1 MTAFR
6 PSNRRDWSS
15 LGLRGLFIGALILLA
30 SCVDEQAPEQEIE
43 QLDENNIVLTSVG
56 PIYSITSALLEG
68 TSIVAINL
76 PERARSLSAQP
87 TWFAKQSEPFYED
100 FQKATTVVSMG
111 NLWHLDSLY
120 LTVREQNISVVNIDA
135 TLPYSSQLTGVSVVN
150 SPSTGEVS
158 PYFWLSPANIIRS
171 AKIVSNDLVRLF
183 PDDADQIR
191 NNEQQLS
198 SDLLAAKRDFEL
210 ALANTDAYVYAL
222 ADEFAYLTTEFGIF
236 VEDYFVK
243 QDINWTEED
252 LQNLTSILKESAV
265 PVVIHK
271 WEPSD
276 EIQAAIAAAGSQLV
290 VLDTFET
297 STADVMELATA
308 NLEKIT
314 SAFPAL

>member
-1 MTAFR
+1 MSLLRRSLFVSAF
-6 PSNRRDWSS
+6 
-15 LGLRGLFIGALILLA
+15 FLLA
-30 SCVDEQAPEQEIE
+30 SCVIVDVDVDDLEGIE
-43 QLDENNIVLTSVG
+43 NLFGDKTVLTSVG
-56 PIYSITSALLEG
+56 PIYSITSALLEN
-68 TSIVAINL
+68 TDVEVINV
-76 PERARSLSAQP
+76 PERARSLAAQP
-87 TWFAKQSEPFYED
+87 SWFARQSEPFHETFD
-100 FQKATTVVSMG
+100 EATAVVSMG
-111 NLWHLDSLY
+111 NVWHYDSLY

-150 SPSTGEVS
+150 SPSTGEPS

-191 NNEQQLS
+191 KNEQELS
-198 SDLLAAKRDFEL
+198 SDLLDTKRDYEL
-210 ALANTDAYVYAL
+210 ALANSDSYVYAL

-252 LQNLTSILKESAV
+252 LQNLTSTLKESAV

-297 STADVMELATA
+297 STVDVMELART

-314 SAFPAL
+314 SAFPTF